1 MFQNCCEFYTF
12 LQIFSYSL
20 AAIYSV
26 AFDYCCRSTV
36 FEVLFSRAGCVL
48 CFGMRDTQYCMV
60 LFQDPLSS
68 PYLNFSHI
76 KDGFVR
82 KMWGNR
88 FTIKC
93 VYMYLIFFFPPVE
106 SCIISAGSV
115 DICEPGAIIQVD
127 SLKHKLLYWMWI
139 NPEWI
144 KCLQFLVAAKFWKAS
159 RSLQNLYLKNR

>member
-106 SCIISAGSV
+106 SCIISAGSGYLRTRGYYSGGFFETQTSILNV
-115 DICEPGAIIQVD
+115 NQP
-127 SLKHKLLYWMWI
+127 WMD
-139 NPEWI
+139 
-144 KCLQFLVAAKFWKAS
+144 
-159 RSLQNLYLKNR
+159 